1 MFKHTLEPHT
11 PFENPWEC
19 TPQDTYGLFLYKI
32 GPDWAFNMWKHGKI
46 DELLTCGTEKAL
58 DYWYQ
63 QLSKE
68 PANYQSEMFCTISTK
83 PIPDATCILD
93 LIGEHPDK
101 QNSHD
106 YMESI
111 SGEKCWLCEYGTQMG
126 LGGAEH
132 LYLKLTLTNPG

>member
-1 MFKHTLEPHT
+1 MEPTT

-19 TPQDTYGLFLYKI
+19 TKQDTYGLFLYKL

-46 DELLTCGTEKAL
+46 DELLTCGTAKAL

-68 PANYQSEMFCTISTK
+68 PPNHMSEMFCTISTQ
-83 PIPDATCILD
+83 PMSEPTCTLD

-101 QNSHD
+101 DNSHN
-106 YMESI
+106 YFEPI
-111 SGEKCWLCEYGTQMG
+111 SGEECWLCEYGTQMG
-126 LGGAEH
+126 LGGAPK